1 MSSPED
7 YPMSYDELISYIP
20 AAFKKY
26 VLELGTFPAV
36 SMVSCPSHQDVCL
49 MNPDAH
55 LVN

>member
-1 MSSPED
+1 
-7 YPMSYDELISYIP
+7 MSYDELISYIP